1 LDAVYFRLGFEHLLD
16 LRGYDHLLFL
26 AVLCAPYS
34 PARWRQLLVLVT
46 AFTAGHSVALAL
58 ATLDV
63 VRADAGLVEFLI
75 MVTVIVAAAANCASA
90 SESSRSARRCMPRQS
105 RARWRRDRRAQWTRY
120 ALALGFGLVHGL
132 GFSNFLRL
140 ALGRE
145 RSLLGPL
152 LSFNIGLEIA
162 QIVVVAVLL
171 AVAFAASSWLRV
183 PDKAWN
189 VGVSALAGGWAF
201 VLAVQRWPW

>member
-1 LDAVYFRLGFEHLLD
+1 MDAVYLRLGFEHLLD

-26 AVLCAPYS
+26 AVLCAPYA

-75 MVTVIVAAAANCASA
+75 MVTIVVAAAANCFDASGV
-90 SESSRSARRCMPRQS
+90 SRSARRYLPWQS
-105 RARWRRDRRAQWTRY
+105 RTPRRRNRGRQGTRY
-120 ALALGFGLVHGL
+120 ALALGFGVIHGL
-132 GFSNFLRL
+132 GFSSFLRL
-140 ALGRE
+140 ALGNE

-152 LSFNIGLEIA
+152 LSFNIGLEVA
-162 QIVVVAVLL
+162 QIVGVSVLL
-171 AVAFAASSWLRV
+171 ALACAASFWLRV
-183 PDKAWN
+183 PDRAWS
-189 VGVSALAGGWAF
+189 VGVSALAGGWAL
-201 VLAVQRWPW
+201 VLAVERWPW